1 MLSRPATGGQPGAES
16 ATHTAPRLDSQHP
29 HAMSSRRQVRLGRG
43 RGVGVW
49 GGGRGRGRGGKAHND
64 RMPIYHDVVHMYEST
79 NAWMPCSI
87 PARPSNA
94 TGYRDVVCMCE
105 STTVLSLD
113 TTTLCHVSED
123 YGIPGKLYTAARP
136 IALHSHILLPTA

>member
-1 MLSRPATGGQPGAES
+1 M
-16 ATHTAPRLDSQHP
+16 
-29 HAMSSRRQVRLGRG
+29 
-43 RGVGVW
+43 GVW